1 MDLRAAAE
9 AAFAAA
15 ACEGLTL
22 VRSDNATG
30 FKGVYHRKASK
41 SKPFQAQ
48 LRRVGKLESLGYHAT
63 AEEAAQREAARPGLL
78 LPPPRR
84 PTYKL
89 DPGARAATRPSA

>member
-30 FKGVYHRKASK
+30 FKGVCHRKASK
-41 SKPFQAQ
+41 S
-48 LRRVGKLESLGYHAT
+48 
-63 AEEAAQREAARPGLL
+63 
-78 LPPPRR
+78 
-84 PTYKL
+84 
-89 DPGARAATRPSA
+89 

>member
-30 FKGVYHRKASK
+30 FKGVCHHPSK
-41 SKPFQAQ
+41 SKTFEAR
-48 LRRVGKLESLGYHAT
+48 LYHDGKNESRR
-63 AEEAAQREAARPGLL
+63 R
-78 LPPPRR
+78 
-84 PTYKL
+84 
-89 DPGARAATRPSA
+89 

>member
-48 LRRVGKLESLGYHAT
+48 LCHGGKVESLGYYAT
-63 AEEAAQREAARPGLL
+63 AR
-78 LPPPRR
+78 PRR
-84 PTYKL
+84 RRSSTP
-89 DPGARAATRPSA
+89 ARSGPRTRRRPRRSLSQR